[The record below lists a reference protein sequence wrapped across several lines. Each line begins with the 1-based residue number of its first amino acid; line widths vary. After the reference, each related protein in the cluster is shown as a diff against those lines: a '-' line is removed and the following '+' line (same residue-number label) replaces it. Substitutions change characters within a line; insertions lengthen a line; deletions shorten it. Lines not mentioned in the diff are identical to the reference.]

1 MKLDPVFHQFFK
13 SASALRLTD
22 DEKYA
27 MRTALTARMA
37 LRLTSIERREGR
49 KALKAYMRDH
59 PLPASSPQWLDVLH
73 SLIFSRAPAFAMS
86 ALIVVAGSGIAV
98 ASAAEGAL
106 PGDAFYTIKVDVLEP
121 LRGRLLRTPEER
133 MAWKVRKVER
143 RLAEARSLMQG
154 GSFTESRRGL
164 IEGSITREVHALQ
177 EAEQGIDE
185 DTAIASQQVL
195 EETMENSVAE
205 DLDADSEHPQWS
217 HLKTFVRARRSDVHE
232 MVRERMQTAYGSA
245 ENVAPNFG
253 SVPMPAAAEVSELPA
268 PAVKPL
274 PVPDSEESPEE
285 SPVLMMQAKEKPAI
299 EKSRMSKGNDE
310 SPASLSNKEQDL
322 RETHEQ
328 EKGNGEAMER
338 LKEKREHIEKQLRG
352 FREDRGLLR

>member
-1 MKLDPVFHQFFK
+1 
-13 SASALRLTD
+13 
-22 DEKYA
+22 
-27 MRTALTARMA
+27 
-37 LRLTSIERREGR
+37 
-49 KALKAYMRDH
+49 
-59 PLPASSPQWLDVLH
+59 
-73 SLIFSRAPAFAMS
+73 
-86 ALIVVAGSGIAV
+86 
-98 ASAAEGAL
+98 
-106 PGDAFYTIKVDVLEP
+106 
-121 LRGRLLRTPEER
+121 